1 MGNKVIKTT
10 NYCTVLQQS
19 IIDKGTYAY
28 GIERIIVNDGDGQEE
43 IRWVFFKDTMKS
55 KHQLIA
61 RPLDLPEEDLLELM
75 SKAIHEK
82 IFSDK
87 FLNQLY
93 KLLKSKD
100 KVEDA

>member
-10 NYCTVLQQS
+10 DYCTVLQQS

-87 FLNQLY
+87 FLNKLY
-93 KLLKSKD
+93 KILKSKD
-100 KVEDA
+100 KVEYA

>member
-10 NYCTVLQQS
+10 DYCTVLQQS

-61 RPLDLPEEDLLELM
+61 RPLDLPEEDLLELI
-75 SKAIHEK
+75 SNAI
-82 IFSDK
+82 D
-87 FLNQLY
+87 
-93 KLLKSKD
+93 D
-100 KVEDA
+100 KVFSIKFINELKNRLC